1 MNFKSIAI
9 MAVIASAS
17 ALNASAKVN
26 WKIQT
31 ACNPQDVKTYDTQR
45 LRSAFVMDT
54 VMVPG
59 EINLTYSMYDR
70 LIFGGIVPSA
80 GELTL
85 DTIDALKA
93 PYFLY
98 NRELGAINV
107 GGDGVVTVD

>member
-1 MNFKSIAI
+1 MKKTALLIAL
-9 MAVIASAS
+9 AAS
-17 ALNASAKVN
+17 ALCASAKTN
-26 WKIQT
+26 WTIQT
-31 ACNPQDVKTYDTQR
+31 ACNPQDVKTYDTER
-45 LRSAFVMDT
+45 LRSAFMMEK

-70 LIFGGIVPSA
+70 LIFGGIVPVA
-80 GELTL
+80 PLTL

-107 GGDGVVTVD
+107 GGHGHGG